1 MSKAEEFQ
9 RHAEKCQELAAAEPD
24 PGFRSS
30 WLVMARSWLF
40 LLEQERRFSTQHLD
54 QRPRFGREPRQQF
67 H

>member
-9 RHAEKCQELAAAEPD
+9 RHAERCQELAAAEAN

-40 LLEQERRFSTQHLD
+40 LLEQERRLSTEHID
-54 QRPRFGREPRQQF
+54 RISRPDRQSPGQF

>member
-9 RHAEKCQELAAAEPD
+9 RHAEKCQDLAAAEANPD
-24 PGFRSS
+24 FRSS

-40 LLEQERRFSTQHLD
+40 LLEQERRLSTEHIDLIS
-54 QRPRFGREPRQQF
+54 RFDREPSRQF

>member
-9 RHAEKCQELAAAEPD
+9 RHAEKCQELAATEAH

-40 LLEQERRFSTQHLD
+40 LLEQERRFSSEYID
-54 QRPRFGREPRQQF
+54 RVSRVGREVPRQF